1 MVNISFLCTYL
12 YFYNNIQSKAH
23 APTAVVTFTR
33 RAWLVPVNK
42 LTSGVIPPLHL
53 IASLPSTFYKI
64 FNYFHIYTM
73 K

>member
-33 RAWLVPVNK
+33 RA
-42 LTSGVIPPLHL
+42 
-53 IASLPSTFYKI
+53 
-64 FNYFHIYTM
+64 
-73 K
+73 